1 MKKNFQVIIHQG
13 DIMSK
18 LTDKINNFINNKQ
31 QRKDP
36 SKGLL
41 SQNYPKKDEWKVS
54 FTENKLIDKS
64 VKFSSAEEARKYGV
78 KLPKKIDDSTQKKTK
93 YVRKPATK
101 IHYPRAMETG
111 GGISTLGYQLDPKGP
126 YRSPS
131 DITRDIRESEQ
142 LARKIIGKKKKIKN
156 QEKKE

>member
-1 MKKNFQVIIHQG
+1 MIIHQG

-64 VKFSSAEEARKYGV
+64 VKFSSA
-78 KLPKKIDDSTQKKTK
+78 
-93 YVRKPATK
+93 
-101 IHYPRAMETG
+101 
-111 GGISTLGYQLDPKGP
+111 
-126 YRSPS
+126 
-131 DITRDIRESEQ
+131 
-142 LARKIIGKKKKIKN
+142 
-156 QEKKE
+156 